1 MFLVRRWWLKLPSVP
16 LSEIQ
21 ALGYSLHKLLKLYRS
36 VVKRKHGSKLLV
48 IKFPLCLH
56 FLEKQLDFG
65 ITSNVDTG
73 PMEYN
78 HKCNAKKPSGQ
89 TQRLADTFELQT
101 SRRFIDNLI
110 LDKAVSTLE
119 EMFSP
124 SIFERLE
131 LPLAGAKFSIQLSN
145 DRQDKL
151 TIIWDKSHCIKTSYH
166 NDHGMCIEGQGGPVL
181 TNKAP
186 LCKLTLGCLVLLH

>member
-1 MFLVRRWWLKLPSVP
+1 MREVQAWEYSTNKLQR
-16 LSEIQ
+16 LF
-21 ALGYSLHKLLKLYRS
+21 GS
-36 VVKRKHGSKLLV
+36 VVKQKHGSKLLV
-48 IKFPLCLH
+48 IKSHLCSH
-56 FLEKQLDFG
+56 FLENQLDFG
-65 ITSNVDTG
+65 VNSNVDTG
-73 PMEYN
+73 PMESD

-89 TQRLADTFELQT
+89 TQRHADTFKPQT
-101 SRRFIDNLI
+101 PPCYTDNLI